1 MSRQRLVW
9 LTWLLLSLPLFS
21 AHAAW
26 FEASGQAVIHNNN
39 KQLARQQATHEAIR
53 QALLFA
59 GASVRSVQEMTDGL
73 LQDEHLEIRAAGE
86 VASVELISE
95 HYYDDFVE
103 VAIRADIFPQR
114 NQCSASDY
122 KKSIV
127 TSKVHI
133 SAYRQ
138 AAIGGLNAIAGP
150 MANVLKE
157 SFEVYSQRAMISK
170 VEPYTFFPQQNDL
183 KTQSML
189 LAEQANAQYVLIGDI
204 VELSLNEEPQTYLNA
219 AKFWDKT
226 SPDRNLS
233 IRFILLD
240 GTKGDILFDKTY
252 HRSAVWQFDKHQ
264 KIQATSKVLWQSP
277 FGKATRELL
286 RELATEVDE
295 LIACMPTYGRITAIH
310 NNSLSVNLGSKQGVK
325 KGDELAV
332 FQMRHFFS
340 PNGLPQVQYSI
351 HPSKVIVSEAFFDS
365 ALLRVA
371 DGTPLANIQPNDFV
385 VRR

>member
-1 MSRQRLVW
+1 MFRLIFTL
-9 LTWLLLSLPLFS
+9 LTLLSVASLHT
-21 AHAAW
+21 HAAW

-39 KQLARQQATHEAIR
+39 KELARQQATHEAIR

-73 LQDEHLEIRAAGE
+73 LQDEHLEIRASGE

-114 NQCSASDY
+114 DQCSASDY
-122 KKSIV
+122 KKNIV
-127 TSKVHI
+127 TSKIHV

-138 AAIGGLNAIAGP
+138 AAIGGLNSIDGPLANAI
-150 MANVLKE
+150 KE

-170 VEPYTFFPQQNDL
+170 IEPYTFFPQPQDL

-189 LAEQANAQYVLIGDI
+189 LAEQTSAQYVLIGDI
-204 VELSLNEEPQTYLNA
+204 VELSLDEEPKTYLDV
-219 AKFWDKT
+219 AKFWDEKH
-226 SPDRNLS
+226 PGRNLS
-233 IRFILLD
+233 IRFMLLD

-252 HRSAVWQFDKHQ
+252 HRSAIWQFDKHQ
-264 KIQATSKVLWQSP
+264 RVHATSKEFWGSQ
-277 FGKATRELL
+277 FGKATQEML
-286 RELATEVDE
+286 RELTSEIDE
-295 LIACMPTYGRITAIH
+295 LIACMPTYGRIIGIH
-310 NNSLSVNLGSKQGVK
+310 NNSLSVNIGSKQGVK

-340 PNGLPQVQYSI
+340 PNGLSQTQYSI
-351 HPSKVIVSEAFFDS
+351 HPSRVVVTEAFFNS
-365 ALLRVA
+365 AQLRVV